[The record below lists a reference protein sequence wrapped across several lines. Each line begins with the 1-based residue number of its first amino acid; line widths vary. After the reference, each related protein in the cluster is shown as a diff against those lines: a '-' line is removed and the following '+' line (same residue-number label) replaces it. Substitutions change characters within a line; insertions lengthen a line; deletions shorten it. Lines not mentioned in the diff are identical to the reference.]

1 MAERKN
7 EAKWIES
14 RERWQINVQN
24 DGKRRTFT
32 SSTPGKKGKIEAE
45 KKADKWLTENTQN
58 ENIRLEK
65 LYSRFLEEVSRN
77 KGTDTIKQHEKNG
90 RLYIL
95 PIIGGHK
102 KACKITQQNYQ
113 DCINAAYKKGLSK
126 KTCQN
131 IRGSLT
137 VLYNYAKKNNIP
149 LIKPEDIEIP
159 TDASVKEKTI
169 LQPNQLKT
177 VFTDSAI
184 VKHGKET
191 TFFYIHAIRL
201 ILVEGFRRG
210 ELCGLQKAD
219 IRDNIL
225 RINRSV
231 NTYCE
236 ITPGKNKNAKRGIV
250 LPEIAIDILKQQ
262 ATMLKEHGIVS
273 KWLFPDEEGNMLDPN
288 KFYKQ
293 WILYRKQKG
302 ITCSIHELR
311 HTMVSIQKN
320 AMPEQLLKQI
330 VGHSNS
336 MDTFGIYGHAIDG
349 EKEEAAKI
357 INATIYNFIK

>member
-113 DCINAAYKKGLSK
+113 
-126 KTCQN
+126 
-131 IRGSLT
+131 
-137 VLYNYAKKNNIP
+137 
-149 LIKPEDIEIP
+149 
-159 TDASVKEKTI
+159 
-169 LQPNQLKT
+169 
-177 VFTDSAI
+177 
-184 VKHGKET
+184 
-191 TFFYIHAIRL
+191 
-201 ILVEGFRRG
+201 
-210 ELCGLQKAD
+210 
-219 IRDNIL
+219 
-225 RINRSV
+225 
-231 NTYCE
+231 
-236 ITPGKNKNAKRGIV
+236 
-250 LPEIAIDILKQQ
+250 
-262 ATMLKEHGIVS
+262 
-273 KWLFPDEEGNMLDPN
+273 
-288 KFYKQ
+288 
-293 WILYRKQKG
+293 
-302 ITCSIHELR
+302 
-311 HTMVSIQKN
+311 
-320 AMPEQLLKQI
+320 
-330 VGHSNS
+330 
-336 MDTFGIYGHAIDG
+336 
-349 EKEEAAKI
+349 
-357 INATIYNFIK
+357 